1 MNEVI
6 RPDVIAVLR
15 SQPDAGAVV
24 EPKTAPLP
32 LFVGDFQPFPPPQP
46 FDALVVDQ
54 PAGLTKQGRD
64 TAITVPA
71 ILTSQ
76 FDHVGNEAVF
86 VRTALRDTTLRR
98 PVLTE
103 HATGPSF
110 RHAKPFVNVIDAVT
124 TTGGA
129 QKFPLAASSRI
140 SLFNVRSDTARRN
153 RSFSFS
159 SSFGRFSWSVFM
171 PPYSLRQR

>member
-1 MNEVI
+1 M
-6 RPDVIAVLR
+6 RL
-15 SQPDAGAVV
+15 SL
-24 EPKTAPLP
+24 TS
-32 LFVGDFQPFPPPQP
+32 
-46 FDALVVDQ
+46 Q

-76 FDHVGNEAVF
+76 FDHVGNEVVF

-110 RHAKPFVNVIDAVT
+110 RHAKPFADMIDAAT
-124 TTGGA
+124 ATGRA
-129 QKFPLAASSRI
+129 QKFPLAASFRI
-140 SLFNVRSDTARRN
+140 SLSNVRSDTARRN
-153 RSFSFS
+153 RSFSIS
-159 SSFGRFSWSVFM
+159 SSFRRFS
-171 PPYSLRQR
+171 

>member
-15 SQPDAGAVV
+15 SQRDAGVAV

-46 FDALVVDQ
+46 FDARVVDQ
-54 PAGLTKQGRD
+54 PASLTKQGRD
-64 TAITVPA
+64 TAIIVPA

-76 FDHVGNEAVF
+76 FDHVGTEAVF

-110 RHAKPFVNVIDAVT
+110 RHAKPFANVIDAVT
-124 TTGGA
+124 TTERA
-129 QKFPLAASSRI
+129 QEFTLAASFRI
-140 SLFNVRSDTARRN
+140 SLSNVRSDTARRN

-159 SSFGRFSWSVFM
+159 SSFRRLSWSVFK
-171 PPYSLRQR
+171 PPCYLRQR